1 VSAVRPR
8 FGPVERRTLAEEI
21 RRQIQQQIL
30 EGILP
35 AGTRLPSERQ
45 LCEEFGVART
55 SVREAVQGLIS
66 IGLLERRG
74 NRVHVLEELPNVR
87 AETDGHQTQV
97 RELFEVRRLIELPMT
112 ELAACRATPEERQE
126 LVELAQRFSEEL
138 PVDEFRALDRAF
150 HWAVA
155 RASHNALLA
164 EVYGKVLA
172 ALFESEKW
180 ESMLTDERN
189 LGAVRGIIERSC
201 QQHRQIADAIAT
213 GEAVGAL
220 EAVAGHL
227 ETVETRIVSQ
237 II

>member
-1 VSAVRPR
+1 
-8 FGPVERRTLAEEI
+8 
-21 RRQIQQQIL
+21 
-30 EGILP
+30 
-35 AGTRLPSERQ
+35 
-45 LCEEFGVART
+45 
-55 SVREAVQGLIS
+55 
-66 IGLLERRG
+66 
-74 NRVHVLEELPNVR
+74 
-87 AETDGHQTQV
+87 
-97 RELFEVRRLIELPMT
+97 MT

-126 LVELAQRFSEEL
+126 LVELAQRFSEDL

-180 ESMLTDERN
+180 ESMLTDGRN
-189 LGAVRGIIERSC
+189 LEAVRGIIERSC
-201 QQHRQIADAIAT
+201 QQHRQIADAIAN
-213 GEAVGAL
+213 GEPVGAL
-220 EAVAGHL
+220 DAVADHL

>member
-1 VSAVRPR
+1 VSAVRPK

-35 AGTRLPSERQ
+35 AGTRLPSERE

-55 SVREAVQGLIS
+55 SVREAIQGLIS

-74 NRVHVLEELPNVR
+74 NRVHVLEELPDVR

-112 ELAACRATPEERQE
+112 ELAACRATPEERRE
-126 LVELAQRFSEEL
+126 LVEIAQRFSEEL

-180 ESMLTDERN
+180 ESMLTDGRN
-189 LGAVRGIIERSC
+189 LAAVRGIIERSC
-201 QQHRQIADAIAT
+201 QQHRQIADAIAN

-220 EAVAGHL
+220 DAVADHL